1 MYRCVVYSKA
11 LFYSKKL
18 TFVLFLFATLLFIY
32 PKTVRFNIILYNKK
46 IEIMDI
52 FRRRNFFSALIAL
65 LDGQKHVYSSLFPL
79 SQLYVIA
86 IYYYYIEHNK

>member
-46 IEIMDI
+46 IEI
-52 FRRRNFFSALIAL
+52 IAL
-65 LDGQKHVYSSLFPL
+65 LDGQKHVYSTLFPL
-79 SQLYVIA
+79 SQLCVIA
-86 IYYYYIEHNK
+86 IYYYCIKHNK